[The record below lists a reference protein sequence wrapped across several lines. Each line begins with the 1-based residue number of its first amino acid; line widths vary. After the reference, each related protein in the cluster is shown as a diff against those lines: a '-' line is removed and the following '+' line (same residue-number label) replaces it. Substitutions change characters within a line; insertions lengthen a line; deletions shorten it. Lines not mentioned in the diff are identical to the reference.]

1 MKIYTTILSAIIFL
15 MPLIATGQ
23 MRNVGKEGKVSF
35 VTKKNVYVRFENTND
50 ISTGDTLYLSEN
62 GLYVPLLVVS
72 QKSSSSC
79 VCQPISDRILATG
92 QILSAFKKEE
102 KRPVITDD
110 KKPVLP
116 VPQVVIPSVESD
128 TSSQTLE
135 KKEQIPALRKQK
147 INGRF
152 SFSTNGSINPGDDN
166 NFQRIRT
173 VLSMNVRNI
182 ASTAFSAET
191 YVTYRHRYGI
201 DQVSTGFYDDFK
213 IFGLALSYD
222 NGGRWYGSLGR
233 KMNPFIANMGAI
245 DGLQAVV
252 RMGRY
257 QLGGFAGTRPDFND
271 FSFNAKLPQFGA
283 FVVRT
288 DTLGGQAAQTSLAV
302 AEQMN
307 DFRTDRRFVYL
318 QHNNSLFKN
327 INLFLSTEVD
337 LFKKVD
343 SVSSTKPALTSL
355 YLSLRYR
362 ILKNLTLSGSYDN
375 RRNVIYY
382 ESYQTYID
390 QLLAQE
396 TRQGFRLQA
405 TYNPVK
411 FVSVNASA
419 FLRYQGSN
427 PQPTR
432 NYVTAVN
439 MTNLAG
445 KGSYLSLSLNLL
457 ESYYFKGTITGFR
470 LSESLFKGKLNA
482 EVNYRHVNYSF
493 FANESSLVQDIAGL
507 NVSVNLLRM
516 TSLTAS
522 YEGTF
527 QQSGDWHRYFVTI
540 IQRFKN

>member
-1 MKIYTTILSAIIFL
+1 
-15 MPLIATGQ
+15 
-23 MRNVGKEGKVSF
+23 
-35 VTKKNVYVRFENTND
+35 
-50 ISTGDTLYLSEN
+50 
-62 GLYVPLLVVS
+62 
-72 QKSSSSC
+72 
-79 VCQPISDRILATG
+79 
-92 QILSAFKKEE
+92 
-102 KRPVITDD
+102 
-110 KKPVLP
+110 
-116 VPQVVIPSVESD
+116 
-128 TSSQTLE
+128 
-135 KKEQIPALRKQK
+135 
-147 INGRF
+147 
-152 SFSTNGSINPGDDN
+152 
-166 NFQRIRT
+166 
-173 VLSMNVRNI
+173 MNVRNI

-327 INLFLSTEVD
+327 MNLFLSTEVD